1 MENKYYNRSI
11 EIELEKWKVDDHH
24 KSLLIRGARQVGK
37 SSVIR
42 HFGKTFDYFL
52 EVNLERDQNIKDLF
66 GPNIDV
72 KKICTALSAIYGV
85 PIIPGKTLLFIDEI
99 QESERAISSLR
110 FFYEDYPEL
119 HVIAAGSLLE
129 FALRELPSFG
139 VGRIR
144 SLFMYPFSF
153 DEFLD
158 ANGMQLLREYKNQ
171 SADIN
176 NPLPEAIHKQLIEQL
191 RSYFLVG
198 GMPDAVRTWI
208 EKQDYTK
215 CAEIHR
221 DILQTYQDDFRKYKS
236 RISPI
241 VLLNTLKSVALQ
253 TGSKFVYSRVEG
265 DIAIAQ
271 VKEALSLLTLA
282 GITIP
287 VVHTSA
293 NGVPLG
299 ADLNF
304 KFQKYLFLDVGLMQ
318 TMLGLKPEELL
329 LSNEI
334 DFTNK
339 GGLAEMFAGL
349 ELVKYA
355 PATYHPE
362 CYYWQRNG
370 NDGQAEVDYVIVRN
384 GKITPIEVKA
394 GVRGSMQSMYYFMSK
409 KKCEYGIRTCLENF
423 GTLEKVQIIPLYAI
437 RQIEK

>member
-1 MENKYYNRSI
+1 MVSKYYNRSI
-11 EIELEKWKVDDHH
+11 EVELEKWKADDHH

-42 HFGKTFDYFL
+42 HFGKTFDHFL
-52 EVNLERDQNIKDLF
+52 EVNLERDQNIKELF

-72 KKICTALSAIYGV
+72 KKICTTLSAIYGV

-119 HVIAAGSLLE
+119 HVIAASSLLE

-158 ANGMQLLREYKNQ
+158 ANGMQLLKEYKNQ

-176 NPLPEAIHKQLIEQL
+176 SPLPEVMHRQLIEQL

-198 GMPDAVRTWI
+198 GMPEAVRTWI

-241 VLLNTLKSVALQ
+241 VLSNTLKSVALQ
-253 TGSKFVYSRVEG
+253 AGCKFVYSRVEG

-329 LSNEI
+329 LSNEV

-355 PATYHPE
+355 PATYQPE

-370 NDGQAEVDYVIVRN
+370 NDGQAEVDYVIVRDGN
-384 GKITPIEVKA
+384 ITPIEVKA

-423 GTLEKVQIIPLYAI
+423 GALENVQNIPLYAI